1 MTVFGCIA
9 IASRAV
15 PSHVMVSVW
24 WYRGRNGFLV
34 EGGKPKTCTCTTGFL
49 ISWGHSLYCWG
60 KVEAAAVPVPQKPAM
75 RALLL
80 SLVLLGLATAQVWI
94 SVLKIP
100 CYSIFHVAAKDKGRA
115 KGEWDCFQEMWWNF
129 LWWKWEVMS
138 WPSLQNKT
146 LSHFI
151 KLIHRSHIFHKILPT
166 IHCLTRSVLFSFIQ
180 KKTSNNS

>member
-1 MTVFGCIA
+1 MN
-9 IASRAV
+9 IASSKSKHCPPLLNLHNRFPHQIEAV
-15 PSHVMVSVW
+15 
-24 WYRGRNGFLV
+24 
-34 EGGKPKTCTCTTGFL
+34 
-49 ISWGHSLYCWG
+49 
-60 KVEAAAVPVPQKPAM
+60 AVPVPQKPAM

-94 SVLKIP
+94 SVLKLP

-129 LWWKWEVMS
+129 LWWKREVMS
-138 WPSLQNKT
+138 APLQNKT

-151 KLIHRSHIFHKILPT
+151 KLIHRSHIFLKILPT

-180 KKTSNNS
+180 KKTSKKKLPLTA